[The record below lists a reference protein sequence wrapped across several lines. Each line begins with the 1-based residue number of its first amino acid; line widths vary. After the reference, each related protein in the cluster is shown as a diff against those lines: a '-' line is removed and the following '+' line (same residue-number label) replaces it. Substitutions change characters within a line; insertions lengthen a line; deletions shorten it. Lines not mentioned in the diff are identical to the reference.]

1 MRVLVVDDDPIS
13 LRLIQAN
20 LEKWGGYEVTTARDG
35 REAWELLQGE
45 AFPLLITDWL
55 MPELNGVDLV
65 RRVRAA
71 DRAEYTYIILQ
82 TAKSEMT
89 DLVEGMEAGADD
101 FLSKPID
108 LNELRVRVR
117 AGERIVRL
125 ERELSDKNARLN
137 AANQRMR
144 ADLEAASRLQQSLL
158 PPPVLHYGNVRF
170 EWAYRP
176 CEELAGDTLNVFP
189 IDDERVV
196 LYALDVCGHGI
207 PAALLSVTLSRILA
221 PGADTGLAARGSFE
235 AVTHLARPEAVAA
248 DLNRQFSIHSAQRQ
262 FFTLWYA
269 VLHLPTLELTMTGA
283 GHPGPFLLRSGDEVE
298 TVAPLDPPVGIHRE
312 YEFTPQTIRL
322 RPGDRMF
329 IYSDGLPD
337 AFNAD
342 HEQFGVARV
351 LETLQKSRGRSLSE
365 CLQTTIDRVTDW
377 CRPGIPQDDISCL
390 ALDVGQ

>member
-20 LEKWGGYEVTTARDG
+20 LETWGGYEVTTARDG
-35 REAWELLQGE
+35 GEAWERMQSE

-71 DRAEYTYIILQ
+71 GRAEYTYIILQ

-108 LNELRVRVR
+108 LSELRVRVR

-158 PPPVLHYGNVRF
+158 PPPVLNFGGVRF

-189 IDDERVV
+189 IDDDRVV

-221 PGADTGLAARGSFE
+221 PGAEAGPSSRGPFE

-262 FFTLWYA
+262 FFTLWYG
-269 VLHLPTLELTMTGA
+269 VLNLKTLELTMTGA
-283 GHPGPFLLRSGDEVE
+283 GHPGPFLLRAEDVVE

-312 YEFTPQTIRL
+312 FDFTPQTIRL
-322 RPGDRMF
+322 RPDDRMF
-329 IYSDGLPD
+329 IYSDGIPD

-342 HEQFGVARV
+342 REQFGVSRL
-351 LETLQKSRGRSLSE
+351 LETFRETRRRSLSDALE
-365 CLQTTIDRVTDW
+365 DMIDRVTEW
-377 CRPGIPQDDISCL
+377 CRPGMPQDDISCL
-390 ALDVGQ
+390 ALEVGG